1 MIGLKGFFKGSYMME
16 KYETK
21 IQNAFDFI
29 CSSITRSVQNGV
41 ILGSGL
47 GGLTS
52 AVKVLCTIPYGDIP
66 GFPPTTVQGHRGE
79 LIYGKISGKDVLL
92 FNGRYHFYQGYSL
105 FDVTLPV
112 RVAKRIGVQNMII
125 TNASGGINE
134 HFKSGDIMLI
144 KDHINLM
151 GSNPLIGIDTSVFG
165 SSFVDMSDPYDRK
178 LREKIKEIALRNPEI
193 GKLRE
198 GTYVAITGPSYETEA
213 EILFLKTIGADAVGM
228 STVPEVIVCAHEG
241 IRVIGISAVS
251 NMATGMRDNK
261 LTHREVLDSTKKM
274 SRRLTALIR
283 GIVTDVL

>member
-1 MIGLKGFFKGSYMME
+1 MS
-16 KYETK
+16 
-21 IQNAFDFI
+21 
-29 CSSITRSVQNGV
+29 RSVQNGI

-52 AVKVLCTIPYGDIP
+52 AVEVSRTIPYRDIP

-105 FDVTLPV
+105 LDVTLPV
-112 RVAKRIGVQNMII
+112 RVARRMGVQNMII

-134 HFKSGDIMLI
+134 SFHAGDIMLI

-151 GSNPLIGIDTSVFG
+151 GSNPLIGIDAAVFG
-165 SSFVDMSDPYDRK
+165 TPFVDMSDPYDRQ
-178 LREKIKEIALRNPEI
+178 LREKVKEIASHNPVI

-213 EILFLKTIGADAVGM
+213 EISFFKIIGADAVGM
-228 STVPEVIVCAHEG
+228 STVPEVIVCVHEG
-241 IRVIGISAVS
+241 IRVVGISAVS
-251 NMATGMRDNK
+251 NMATGMHDKK
-261 LTHREVLDSTKKM
+261 LTHREVLDSTKKI
-274 SRRLTALIR
+274 SRRLTALIK